1 MRIDRRKALALLGL
15 GAAAPATQAR
25 ARGPVSFQHG
35 VASGDPLQDRVI
47 LWTRLTTRGSEPVSY
62 RWRLD
67 PLDRKGGGKH
77 GGGVTGPDRDFTV
90 KVDVVNL
97 DPGRAYSFQFEA
109 GGTTSPMGRTATLPE
124 GPTKDAVLAVCTCA
138 LYPNGYFNA
147 YGAIARLPRV
157 DAVVHLGDYIYEYGG
172 PGSYGMD
179 SAVAGERP
187 HDPPH
192 ECVSLAD
199 YRRRHAQY
207 KTDPQLQAAH
217 ARAPWI
223 VVWDDHETA
232 NDSWMGGAENHQPAT
247 EGDWNQRKAAAIKA
261 YYEWMPI
268 REPAGGGFS
277 INRSFDFGDVASL
290 FMLETRLTARD
301 HQLYPDKE
309 MPAEPTPAELAAWR
323 QRLADPARKMM
334 SAGQEA
340 WLGRALTASV
350 KAGTPWQVIGNEVIM
365 ARLFTP
371 PVHKYMSAEA
381 YAAAKSELSHAGA
394 NRLARIEA
402 NAALG
407 LPWGADMWDG
417 YPADRQRFYGLVEK
431 ARANAIVVS
440 GDSHAFWANE
450 LWDAETGGKRVAVE
464 FGAPGITSPGP
475 GESIA
480 AVPLGDAFAKH
491 NREVLFNNQTGKG
504 FVLLTLTHTQA
515 TAELMAVSSIK
526 DRAFT
531 TRPIATYH
539 VTPGASGVSGLR
551 VAQDTHSAH
560 PGEGRDPDGRSRT
573 RVLGARSRTGQPPAL

>member
-1 MRIDRRKALALLGL
+1 MRIDRRRALALLGL
-15 GAAAPATQAR
+15 GAAAPATRVAAR
-25 ARGPVSFQHG
+25 DGLAFRHG

-47 LWTRLTTRGSEPVSY
+47 LWTRITPSGAGEVAYSWSLNPT
-62 RWRLD
+62 
-67 PLDRKGGGKH
+67 DRRGGGAKR
-77 GGGVTGPDRDFTV
+77 GQGITGADRDYTV
-90 KVDVVNL
+90 KVDVSGL
-97 DPGRAYSFQFEA
+97 DPARAYSFQFEA
-109 GGTTSPMGRTATLPE
+109 GGVKSPVGRTRTLPV

-147 YGAIARLPRV
+147 YGAIAALPRV
-157 DAVVHLGDYIYEYGG
+157 DAVLHLGDYIYEYGG

-192 ECVSLAD
+192 ECLSLAD

-232 NDSWMGGAENHQPAT
+232 NDSWMGGAENHQLAA
-247 EGDWNQRKAAAIKA
+247 EGDWNVRKAAAIKA

-277 INRSFDFGDVASL
+277 INRSFDFGDLASL

-309 MPAEPTPAELAAWR
+309 MPAAPTAADLAAWR
-323 QRLADPARKMM
+323 QRLANPARRMM
-334 SAGQEA
+334 SPSQEG
-340 WLGRALTASV
+340 WLGKELAASV
-350 KAGTPWQVIGNEVIM
+350 KSGRPWQVIGNEVVM
-365 ARLFTP
+365 ARLVTP
-371 PVHKYMSAEA
+371 PIHKYMSSEA
-381 YAAAKSELSHAGA
+381 YAAAKAVLSRAGV
-394 NRLARIEA
+394 NRLGRIEA

-417 YPADRQRFYGLVEK
+417 YPADRLRLYSLIQK

-450 LWDAETGGKRVAVE
+450 LYDAETGGKRVAVE
-464 FGAPGITSPGP
+464 FGTAGISSPGP
-475 GESIA
+475 GLSIA
-480 AVPLGDAFAKH
+480 SIPLGDAFARH
-491 NREVLFNNQTGKG
+491 NREVFFNQQTANG
-504 FVLLTLTHTQA
+504 FVLLTLTHAQA
-515 TAELMAVSSIK
+515 TGELIAVSSVK

-531 TRPIATYH
+531 TKAIATYRA
-539 VTPGASGVSGLR
+539 TPGPAGVSGLKA
-551 VAQDTHSAH
+551 V
-560 PGEGRDPDGRSRT
+560 
-573 RVLGARSRTGQPPAL
+573 

>member
-1 MRIDRRKALALLGL
+1 MDRRRALALLGL
-15 GAAAPATQAR
+15 GAAAPARGALAR
-25 ARGPVSFQHG
+25 DRISFQHG
-35 VASGDPLQDRVI
+35 VGSGDPLQDRVI
-47 LWTRLTTRGSEPVSY
+47 LWTRITQRGSDDDVAF

-77 GGGVTGPDRDFTV
+77 GSGVTGPDRDFTV

-97 DPGRAYSFQFEA
+97 DPGRAYSFQFEC
-109 GGTTSPMGRTATLPE
+109 GGVASPVGLTHTLPD
-124 GPTKDAVLAVCTCA
+124 GPTKDVVLAFCTCA
-138 LYPNGYFNA
+138 LFPNGYFNA

-157 DAVVHLGDYIYEYGG
+157 DAIVHLGDYIYEYGG

-187 HDPPH
+187 HDPGH

-232 NDSWMGGAENHQPAT
+232 NDSWVGGAENHQPAT
-247 EGDWNQRKAAAIKA
+247 EGDWNVRKAAAIKA

-268 REPAGGGFS
+268 REPAGGGFA

-301 HQLYPDKE
+301 HQLYPDAE
-309 MPAEPTPAELAAWR
+309 MPRDPTPADVAAWR
-323 QRLADPARKMM
+323 RRLGDPARKMM

-340 WLGRALTASV
+340 WLARGLAASV
-350 KAGTPWQVIGNEVIM
+350 ASGTPWQVLGNEVVM

-371 PVHKYMSAEA
+371 PVHRYMTPEA
-381 YAAAKSELSHAGA
+381 YAAARAELPRAA
-394 NRLARIEA
+394 QARLAKLEA
-402 NAALG
+402 YAALG

-417 YPADRQRFYGLVEK
+417 YPADRQRLYALVQK
-431 ARANAIVVS
+431 ARANLIVMS

-450 LWDAETGGKRVAVE
+450 LFDAETGGHRVAVE
-464 FGAPGITSPGP
+464 FGTAGITSPGP
-475 GESIA
+475 GEPYPTI
-480 AVPLGDAFAKH
+480 PLGEAFARH
-491 NREVLFNNQTGKG
+491 NREVLFNNQTAKG
-504 FVLLTLTHTQA
+504 FVLLTLTHTSA
-515 TAELMAVSSIK
+515 TGELIAVSSIK

-531 TRPIATYH
+531 TRPLATYRA
-539 VTPGASGVSGLR
+539 TPGPNGVS
-551 VAQDTHSAH
+551 
-560 PGEGRDPDGRSRT
+560 
-573 RVLGARSRTGQPPAL
+573 ALKPV